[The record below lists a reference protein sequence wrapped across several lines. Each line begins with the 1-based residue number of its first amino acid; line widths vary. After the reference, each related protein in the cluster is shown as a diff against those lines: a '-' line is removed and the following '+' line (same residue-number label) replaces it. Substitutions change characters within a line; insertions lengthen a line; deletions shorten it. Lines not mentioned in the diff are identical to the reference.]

1 MGVKTP
7 ARKLTFFRR
16 GCYGQPMKWRRR
28 HNVRGYAL
36 CALALTGGVAAAM
49 SGCASGSRAEREGE
63 IVTLRTQIGELKKS
77 QEAGAQ
83 TLARLSGE
91 MKALDAQSAFLA
103 GEVKTAGDEL
113 ARMRTALEE
122 SNSAIRALRSS
133 VEELSKPA
141 PAAAPSTPATPAAPS
156 SAPEA
161 SPEQIYAAAMASFQA
176 EEHGQA
182 VLGWSEL
189 TKRFPEHALAS
200 NAQYWIG
207 EAYYRQKD
215 FRQALLE
222 YRKVIDGY
230 PKSPQLPEA
239 LLKIGLCHREV
250 KDTARAREIWE
261 QLTKEYPG
269 TNAAAQARSLL
280 AAPPMPARPAR
291 P

>member
-1 MGVKTP
+1 
-7 ARKLTFFRR
+7 
-16 GCYGQPMKWRRR
+16 MKWRRR
-28 HNVRGYAL
+28 LSVRGYAL
-36 CALALTGGVAAAM
+36 CALVLTGGIMTAM
-49 SGCASGSRAEREGE
+49 SGCASGSRAEREDE
-63 IVTLRTQIGELKKS
+63 IVTLRMQIGELKKS

-91 MKALDAQSAFLA
+91 MKALDAQSAFLV
-103 GEVKTAGDEL
+103 GEVKAAGDDL
-113 ARMRTALEE
+113 ARIRTALEE
-122 SNSAIRALRSS
+122 SNNTIRALRSS

-141 PAAAPSTPATPAAPS
+141 PAVAPSTLAKPAAPS

-161 SPEQIYAAAMASFQA
+161 TPEQVYAAAMASFQA

-182 VLGWSEL
+182 VLGWREL
-189 TKRFPEHALAS
+189 TKRFPEHPLAS

-215 FRQALLE
+215 FSEALLE

-239 LLKIGLCHREV
+239 LLKIGLCHRAV
-250 KDTARAREIWE
+250 KNTARAREIWE

>member
-1 MGVKTP
+1 MN
-7 ARKLTFFRR
+7 R
-16 GCYGQPMKWRRR
+16 RRR
-28 HNVRGYAL
+28 HGVWWCVF
-36 CALALTGGVAAAM
+36 CALALTGGIATAM

-91 MKALDAQSAFLA
+91 MKALDAQSAFLV
-103 GEVKTAGDEL
+103 GEMKTTGDEL

-122 SNSAIRALRSS
+122 SNNTIRALRSS
-133 VEELSKPA
+133 IDEMSKPA
-141 PAAAPSTPATPAAPS
+141 PPPSAPATPIAPS
-156 SAPEA
+156 SGPET
-161 SPEQIYAAAMASFQA
+161 SPEQIYASAMASFQA

-189 TKRFPEHALAS
+189 TKRFPEHPLAS

-207 EAYYRQKD
+207 EVYYRLKD
-215 FRQALLE
+215 FRQALIE
-222 YRKVIDGY
+222 FRKVIDGY

-239 LLKIGLCHREV
+239 LLKIGLCHRAV
-250 KDTARAREIWE
+250 KDTARARATWE

-280 AAPPMPARPAR
+280 AAPPTPARPAR